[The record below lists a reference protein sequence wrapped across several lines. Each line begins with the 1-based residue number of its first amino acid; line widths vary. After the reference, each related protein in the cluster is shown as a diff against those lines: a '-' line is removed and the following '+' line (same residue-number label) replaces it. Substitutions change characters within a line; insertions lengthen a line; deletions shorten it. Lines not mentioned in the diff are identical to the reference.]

1 MFGER
6 LRELRIEHGYTM
18 EEVGRRIGVKKSS
31 YASYESKYR
40 QPPLEK
46 LKNFSKLYGVS
57 VDYILG
63 LSDERNTDESVQL
76 LVKELLVK
84 RGLHWD
90 GQKVP
95 EEVLVMLEKLLDEA
109 AERLSEQ
116 TPYLKKQGYRI

>member
-6 LRELRIEHGYTM
+6 LRELRMEHGYTM

-46 LKNFSKLYGVS
+46 LKKFSKLYGVT

-63 LSDERNTDESVQL
+63 LSEERNTDESVQL
-76 LVKELLVK
+76 RVKELLVK

-95 EEVLVMLEKLLDEA
+95 EEVLVTLEKLLDEA
-109 AERLSEQ
+109 AERLSVQ
-116 TPYLKKQGYRI
+116 TPYLKKQG